1 MFGHDRL
8 IPVAVFTLVAVM
20 CGLALARLNQPAIV
34 GYIVAGVVLGPSGFG
49 LVEDV
54 DSIGLLAKMGV
65 LLLLFVIG
73 MELSLLAFRH
83 LWKIAMATMALQVGG
98 AVGAMWLVGEVMGW
112 PLSAVLLLGFV
123 IALSSTAVAIKIL
136 EDIGELRTRT
146 CRITVSVMI
155 AQVLAVVP
163 MILVLDVVAVGSFD
177 DGAVLRIVLS
187 VGLLVALILFLSRR
201 RRVSLP
207 IHEYLAAHPDIAP
220 RAGLV
225 ACLGAAT
232 IAGLVGLSPAYG
244 AFLAGLTIGNS
255 NLRTVLLEPTLP
267 IQSELLMVFFLS
279 VGLLIYLD
287 LRWENIKLVLLLL
300 LLVTVLKTVV
310 NVTIM
315 RLLRQ
320 GWGIALLSGMV
331 LAQVGEFSFL
341 LGGLAVQREVLT
353 VDEFR
358 IVVTV
363 AAMSLA
369 VSAAW
374 LAAVRRLTR
383 VADLH
388 RVSARRVFRVAF
400 GPLGGG
406 IVAALDRVRRLI
418 LTARSMR
425 TLPVAPEAS
434 DG

>member
-1 MFGHDRL
+1 MFGHDHL
-8 IPVAVFTLVAVM
+8 IPVAVVTLVAVL
-20 CGLALARLNQPAIV
+20 CGLTLARLKQPAIV
-34 GYIVAGVVLGPSGFG
+34 GYILAGVVLGPSGFG

-54 DSIGLLAKMGV
+54 ESIGLLAEMGV

-73 MELSLLAFRH
+73 MELSLRAFRH
-83 LWKIAMATMALQVGG
+83 LWKIAMATMALQVGA

-112 PLSAVLLLGFV
+112 PLAAVLLLGFV

-146 CRITVSVMI
+146 GRITVSVLI
-155 AQVLAVVP
+155 AQDLAVVP

-177 DGAVLRIVLS
+177 AGAVLRIVLS

-201 RRVSLP
+201 RRVNLP
-207 IHEYLAAHPDIAP
+207 IPEYLAAHPDIAP
-220 RAGLV
+220 LAGLV

-255 NLRTVLLEPTLP
+255 NLRTALLEPTLP
-267 IQSELLMVFFLS
+267 IQSVLLMVFFLS
-279 VGLLIYLD
+279 VGLLIDLD
-287 LRWENIKLVLLLL
+287 LLWENIELVLFLL

-310 NVTIM
+310 NVTIL

-320 GWGIALLSGMV
+320 GWGMALLSGLV

-383 VADLH
+383 VADLR

-406 IVAALDRVRRLI
+406 IVATLDRVRRLI
-418 LTARSMR
+418 LPARRMR
-425 TLPVAPEAS
+425 PLPVAPEAS